1 MLYDVEKT
9 AGNPQRFSAR
19 CGGVFV
25 AWNFSQVSIFQMLT
39 YLMVFALFILTIL
52 FWKCPHCGKYLGRSI
67 GEYCPHCGEKLEK

>member
-1 MLYDVEKT
+1 MTLKKLLEIRSGFLLGAVVCLLLGTFLK
-9 AGNPQRFSAR
+9 S
-19 CGGVFV
+19 VF
-25 AWNFSQVSIFQMLT
+25 FQMLT